1 MIRHGDRSAMY
12 GVAGL
17 KQKLKLDCTLD
28 SVPNQANT
36 SLLQRYRNDMEAI
49 WQDLKHGSP
58 ALMFGLYPK
67 ERTCMGAQLT
77 GLGAVQ
83 HLQNG
88 YVHKMAYIDMH
99 GLLKHNFN
107 TSQILVKSTP
117 YSRTFQS
124 AVAFLYGFLPKFDIN
139 QVKIST
145 GDPPNFCLTGKNKVS
160 SCNCT
165 ALEFYDNKSRKEL
178 KKKRRTS
185 LMYKNLQSELS
196 DLTGIAKEKI
206 PWVSS
211 YLDFLNGYVCHNHPL
226 PCYGTGKCFAWPLI
240 GKMWKFRDVYL
251 TGLEA
256 DNLSHK
262 KYSRLYMQPL
272 LREIAK
278 RMGRAAKRNDT
289 FKFIL
294 YSGHDMTITP
304 LTSALGFNYGTH
316 PPFASR
322 ITFELYQHL
331 PSENSVQDYFFRI
344 LFNGKDMTQNVTF
357 CRERTN
363 QDGLCSLEHFLQF
376 VLYDNLKFFNANSYD
391 EACRQNMDGQGQK
404 SVKLRYI
411 PRPLL
416 RTRLKN

>member
-12 GVAGL
+12 SVAGL

-36 SLLQRYRNDMEAI
+36 SLFQSYHRDMEAI
-49 WQDLKHGSP
+49 WQDLKPGSS

-67 ERTCMGAQLT
+67 EKTCMGAQLT

-88 YVHKMAYIDMH
+88 YVHKKAYMDKH

-107 TSQILVKSTP
+107 SSQILVKSTG

-139 QVKIST
+139 QLKIST
-145 GDPPNFCLTGKNKVS
+145 TDPPNFCFAGQNKGS
-160 SCNCT
+160 SCICP
-165 ALEFYDNKSRKEL
+165 AVEFYENKSRKEL

-185 LMYKNLQSELS
+185 VMYTNLQSELS

-206 PWVSS
+206 PWIAS
-211 YLDFLNGYVCHNHPL
+211 YLDFLNGYVCHDKPL
-226 PCYGTGKCFAWPLI
+226 PCYGNGKCFTWPLI

-251 TGLEA
+251 SGTEA

-322 ITFELYQHL
+322 ITFELYHHS
-331 PSENSVQDYFFRI
+331 PSTNSVQNYFFRI
-344 LFNGKDMTQNVTF
+344 LFNGRDMTPNVTF
-357 CRERTN
+357 CREKTN
-363 QDGLCSLEHFLQF
+363 RDGLCSLNNFLQF

-391 EACRQNMDGQGQK
+391 EACRQNVEGHNKQ
-404 SVKLRYI
+404 VKLRYLPI
-411 PRPLL
+411 RP
-416 RTRLKN
+416 RLKNKK